1 VPRLVDK
8 LKDLLWIRTG
18 GPGPASAPRGG
29 VVSRVVATSEG
40 AAKLHLRSLPD
51 GSSILVVDGHFLVR
65 LNRTSHLILAMKLE
79 GKSDDAILAEMSK
92 SFTGASPGSIRED
105 IEKTGGFLDRLRKEG
120 PGKMAGEHAG
130 NLFTSPLTAAV
141 PLRADLQTRD
151 PVSGRPLTKSDG
163 HAFIERLHA
172 GGVIAV
178 RFISFGSLQ
187 DTPIVDLVER
197 TQDLGLIA
205 GLMMKGREA
214 IDRTLL
220 KGLVAAGI
228 DYFEIPLFSDL
239 RAEHEQIEGT
249 NSLAADFEGLRM
261 ILGMPEEAAVIVA
274 FPILSTNIDA
284 IESTLKT
291 LHRYGVRHV
300 KVGALLVPDKLKDEE
315 RFGVT
320 LQEYEHTVV
329 VVERLA
335 ADLDLSYVLSSP
347 LWMRGSNPSDV
358 GGWGWACTA
367 SENALFVTVDGSLH
381 PCLHARQKLGRLAD
395 AGPAPL
401 PSPLGALTDLPPEEV
416 DYVRL
421 CRGCR
426 DRP

>member
-1 VPRLVDK
+1 MPRLVDK

-18 GPGPASAPRGG
+18 GPVAGAPPRGG
-29 VVSRVVATSEG
+29 VVSRVLATAGG
-40 AAKLHLRSLPD
+40 AAKLHLRTLPD

-79 GKSDDAILAEMSK
+79 GRSDDAILAEMSK
-92 SFTGASPGSIRED
+92 SFTGAPPGSIRED
-105 IEKTGGFLDRLRKEG
+105 IEKTGGFLDRLRAEG
-120 PGKMAGEHAG
+120 PGRMAGEHAG

-151 PVSGRPLTKSDG
+151 PVSGRPMAKSDG
-163 HAFIERLHA
+163 HGFIERLHA

-178 RFISFGSLQ
+178 RFISFGNLQ
-187 DTPIVDLVER
+187 DTPVVDLVER

-220 KGLVAAGI
+220 RRLVDAGI

-249 NSLAADFEGLRM
+249 GSLAADFEGLRM
-261 ILGMPEEAAVIVA
+261 ILGTPDEAAVIVA
-274 FPILSTNIDA
+274 FPILSTNIDT
-284 IESTLKT
+284 IESTLRT

-300 KVGALLVPDKLKDEE
+300 KVGALLVPEKLRDEE

-320 LQEYEHTVV
+320 LREYESAVV
-329 VVERLA
+329 IVESLA
-335 ADLDLSYVLSSP
+335 ADLGLSYVLSSP
-347 LWMRGSNPSDV
+347 LWMHGDNPSGV
-358 GGWGWACTA
+358 SGWGWACTA
-367 SENALFVTVDGSLH
+367 SENALFVTVDGSLY
-381 PCLHARQKLGRLAD
+381 PCLHARQKLGRLMD
-395 AGPAPL
+395 DGTAPL
-401 PSPLGALTDLPPEEV
+401 PSPLGALTDLPPDEV
-416 DYVRL
+416 DYVHL